1 MCLHDA
7 CVQKAALSHSLNVNF
22 ADNNGS
28 NGTGT
33 RSDIWAVYNVFIPVD
48 EMERLFAREPWRSLP
63 ESWPKVVT
71 TIKSSAVQELLATQ
85 NAFLEENAWAI
96 WERSHWFPIKQ
107 QNGRTENEVKRL
119 SQIHSRRKRR
129 QMVLKNGLET
139 ISSAMQ
145 KAAVDRSVL
154 RQSIFSAEA
163 VETLLKRPRLWI
175 PREGED
181 LVAQLE
187 ELDRDE
193 PDRLKYL

>member
-7 CVQKAALSHSLNVNF
+7 YAQKTTLSHTLNVNF

-28 NGTGT
+28 NGT
-33 RSDIWAVYNVFIPVD
+33 RSDIWAVYNVFIPVN

-63 ESWPKVVT
+63 QSWPKVVT
-71 TIKSSAVQELLATQ
+71 AIKSSAVQELLATQ
-85 NAFLEENAWAI
+85 NSFLEENAWAI

-107 QNGRTENEVKRL
+107 QNGRTEDEVKRL

-187 ELDRDE
+187 ELDQDE